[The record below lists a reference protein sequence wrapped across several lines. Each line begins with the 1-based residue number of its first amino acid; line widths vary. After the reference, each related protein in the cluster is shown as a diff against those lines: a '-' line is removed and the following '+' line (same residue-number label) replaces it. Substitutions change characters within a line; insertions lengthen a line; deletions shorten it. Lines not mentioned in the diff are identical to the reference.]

1 MGGADGPTQVTV
13 NAGDEDAARDAL
25 EALNVVAAKQP
36 QLLTEGEG
44 LDVTG
49 KAMLSL
55 AASPALEVRAGGGN
69 GVGGI
74 LFVCWFIFFFISC
87 SDCLLYSFLL
97 YQIQNFEY
105 VSYELLV
112 FELSILQSLPL
123 TATSRVTELR

>member
-1 MGGADGPTQVTV
+1 MDDDRVSDLQVTV

-55 AASPALEVRAGGGN
+55 AASPALELSTRELSLEFLTSLCESAPSVMGER
-69 GVGGI
+69 GVLIVQAVVGLTIQMMAQHEGE
-74 LFVCWFIFFFISC
+74 FIF
-87 SDCLLYSFLL
+87 
-97 YQIQNFEY
+97 
-105 VSYELLV
+105 V
-112 FELSILQSLPL
+112 
-123 TATSRVTELR
+123 